1 MRSPS
6 VFRLSSLRDYDDGS
20 ARPID
25 ENLPP
30 RRRHAVRDLSLDVRS
45 GELVA
50 LLGPSGCGKTTTL
63 KMIAGLLAP
72 SSGGILFDDRSVV
85 TTPPERRGAAMV
97 FQKPL
102 LFPYMTIAENIGF
115 GLRMRGQHPTAIR
128 RRVGEML
135 DLVRLPGLER
145 RRPSQLS
152 GGQEQRV
159 ALARA
164 LIVEPR
170 VLLLDEP
177 LSQLD
182 AGLRIEM
189 RELVL
194 RVQRDLGIT
203 TIFVT
208 HDQEEA
214 VMLAD
219 RIALLFDGALRQ
231 YDSPRGFYERPRT
244 AEVARFFGGLN
255 FIAGR
260 KEADRFASAIGTF
273 DLNGVLAPDGPGLL
287 TIRPEAIAFGDAG
300 PNTLRGIVRSSMYL
314 GTQMRYWI
322 SVGPVELQALADP
335 GTQLRGGEQ
344 VALALPKE
352 RLWVLPDE

>member
-1 MRSPS
+1 MTTVQLDNLTKCYSRSA
-6 VFRLSSLRDYDDGS
+6 VLAVDGISLVVD
-20 ARPID
+20 
-25 ENLPP
+25 
-30 RRRHAVRDLSLDVRS
+30 S

-63 KMIAGLLAP
+63 KMLAGLVEP
-72 SSGGILFDDRSVV
+72 TSGDIRFGERSIVGV
-85 TTPPERRGAAMV
+85 PPEHRGVAMV

-102 LFPYMTIAENIGF
+102 LFPYMTVGENVGF
-115 GLRMRGQHPTAIR
+115 GLRMRGERPETIR
-128 RRVGEML
+128 ERVREML
-135 DLVRLPGLER
+135 ALVRLPGLEE
-145 RRPSQLS
+145 RRPQQLS

-164 LIVEPR
+164 LVVGPQ

-194 RVQRDLGIT
+194 RLQRELRIT

-219 RIALLFDGALRQ
+219 RVALMFDGRLQQ
-231 YDSPRGFYERPRT
+231 YDQPRGFYERPGSVRI
-244 AEVARFFGGLN
+244 ARFFGGQN
-255 FIAGR
+255 FIGGH
-260 KEADRFASAIGTF
+260 KQGCRFVSSVGAF
-273 DLNGVLAPDGPGLL
+273 ELNGVTAPDGPGIL
-287 TIRPEAIAFGDAG
+287 TIRPEAVALAAEG
-300 PNTLRGIVRSSMYL
+300 PNTLRGTITSSLYL
-314 GTQMRYWI
+314 GTQTRYSI
-322 SVGPVELQALADP
+322 AAGGVELQALAGPTAAHRP
-335 GTQLRGGEQ
+335 GDE
-344 VALALPKE
+344 VALELPKE
-352 RLWVLPDE
+352 RLWVLPEEPDQVKG